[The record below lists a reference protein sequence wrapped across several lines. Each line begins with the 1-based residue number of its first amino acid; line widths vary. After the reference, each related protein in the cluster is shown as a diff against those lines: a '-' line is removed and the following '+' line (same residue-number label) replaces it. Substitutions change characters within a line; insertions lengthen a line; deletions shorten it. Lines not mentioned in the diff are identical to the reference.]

1 MRTRLNSSDRRA
13 SIITAAKTVFA
24 RFGFEGAKT
33 QQIAAA
39 AKVSEALLYRH
50 FPSKTALY
58 RAVLR
63 ATIEDQ
69 ERSIASIGMPLPG
82 ALGLVTM
89 LVSLFYNSA
98 LGVQSPGAD
107 GIKMVFASLAGDG
120 TFARL
125 VYRRGV
131 KRTLLATD
139 TAIKQ
144 AVADGDAVEM
154 GIAIPDLINMIAHMG
169 LMTQAMRMAENR
181 VPDSKADEEF
191 IRRCV
196 WFAGRG
202 MGLTDAALATHFPV
216 VMQQFASEPEAS
228 QAPAPAKSRKP
239 RKKAE
244 KA

>member
-69 ERSIASIGMPLPG
+69 ERSIAYIGMPQPG
-82 ALGLVTM
+82 ARSLVLM
-89 LVSLFYNSA
+89 LYSLFSDAMMGN
-98 LGVQSPGAD
+98 QSPNAD
-107 GIKMVFASLAGDG
+107 GIRMLFASLAGDG

-125 VYRRGV
+125 VYRRAV
-131 KRTLLATD
+131 RRTMQATQAALQA
-139 TAIKQ
+139 AIK
-144 AVADGDAVEM
+144 DGEAHDFGLLTEE
-154 GIAIPDLINMIAHMG
+154 LIQQLSHVG
-169 LMTQAMRMAENR
+169 LMTHAMRMAQKPGSSTPE
-181 VPDSKADEEF
+181 ADAEML
-191 IRRCV
+191 RRSV
-196 WFAGRG
+196 WFCGLG
-202 MGLTDAALATHFPV
+202 MGLTPAALTAHYPTSP
-216 VMQQFASEPEAS
+216 PERPAAK
-228 QAPAPAKSRKP
+228 QTEAPAEKKRKP
-239 RKKAE
+239 RKQPAAE
-244 KA
+244 